1 MYVRTYAHTHSRTD
15 PTHAMLYKKPPAITR
30 RSVSLA
36 TVEHSRVCIFLLKKI
51 IKKVEKKRDF
61 NVDEEGGAVEGGGAI
76 NPEGL
81 QKLLKSLRE

>member
-1 MYVRTYAHTHSRTD
+1 MR
-15 PTHAMLYKKPPAITR
+15 
-30 RSVSLA
+30 
-36 TVEHSRVCIFLLKKI
+36 LKKI

-61 NVDEEGGAVEGGGAI
+61 NVDEGGGAVEGGGAI